1 MEYVAGIPITACCD
15 RHKLTVR
22 QRMELFIQ
30 RRTARAP
37 EGDHPSRPEA
47 VEHSGV

>member
-1 MEYVAGIPITACCD
+1 MEYVAGIPITAYCD

-30 RRTARAP
+30 VCKGVQHAPRR
-37 EGDHPSRPEA
+37 PSSIA
-47 VEHSGV
+47 T